1 MKMKEEYI
9 KQVSKNLHISMKAK
23 NEIIR
28 DLDEIFDS
36 ALENGETEQQVIDR
50 LGAPKEFAENVSGQT
65 EKKNYSTG
73 NLRGIVLMAIA
84 ICIAVIAFVV
94 YGIIQSETVPQN
106 AIGQANA
113 MTNIQVEGFGINIP
127 FIILIIG
134 IISVAFAVFQLIRTF
149 VKIRRQS

>member
-1 MKMKEEYI
+1 MKEEYI

-65 EKKNYSTG
+65 EKKNYSAG

>member
-1 MKMKEEYI
+1 MKEEYI

-50 LGAPKEFAENVSGQT
+50 LGAPKEFAESVSGQT
-65 EKKNYSTG
+65 EKKNYSAG

-127 FIILIIG
+127 FIILIESSIDG
-134 IISVAFAVFQLIRTF
+134 SATVTG
-149 VKIRRQS
+149 

>member
-1 MKMKEEYI
+1 MKEEYI

-50 LGAPKEFAENVSGQT
+50 LGAPKEFAESVSGQT
-65 EKKNYSTG
+65 EKKNYSAG

-113 MTNIQVEGFGINIP
+113 MTNIQLEGFGINIP

>member
-1 MKMKEEYI
+1 MKEEYI

-28 DLDEIFDS
+28 DLGEIFDS

-65 EKKNYSTG
+65 EKKNYSAG

-106 AIGQANA
+106 AIGQAND
-113 MTNIQVEGFGINIP
+113 MTNIQVEGFGIDIP
-127 FIILIIG
+127 VIILIIG
-134 IISVAFAVFQLIRTF
+134 IIAIVFAVFQLIRTI

>member
-1 MKMKEEYI
+1 MKEEYI
-9 KQVSKNLHISMKAK
+9 KQVSKNLHISNKAK

-28 DLDEIFDS
+28 DLGEIFDS

-50 LGAPKEFAENVSGQT
+50 LGAPKEFAESVSGQD
-65 EKKNYSTG
+65 EKKDYSAS
-73 NLRGIVLMAIA
+73 NLRSIVSMAIG

>member
-50 LGAPKEFAENVSGQT
+50 LGAPKEFAESVSGQT
-65 EKKNYSTG
+65 EKKNYSAG

>member
-1 MKMKEEYI
+1 MKEEYI
-9 KQVSKNLHISMKAK
+9 KQVLKNLHISMKAK

-50 LGAPKEFAENVSGQT
+50 LGAPKEFAESVSGQD
-65 EKKNYSTG
+65 EKKDSSAS
-73 NLRGIVLMAIA
+73 NLRKIVSTAIV

-94 YGIIQSETVPQN
+94 YGITQTETAPQN

-113 MTNIQVEGFGINIP
+113 MTNIQVEGFGIDIP
-127 FIILIIG
+127 VIILIIG
-134 IISVAFAVFQLIRTF
+134 IIAIVFAVLQLIRIII
-149 VKIRRQS
+149 KIRRQS

>member
-1 MKMKEEYI
+1 MKEEYI

>member
-1 MKMKEEYI
+1 MKEEYI

-50 LGAPKEFAENVSGQT
+50 LGAPKEFAESVSGQT
-65 EKKNYSTG
+65 EKKNYSAG

>member
-65 EKKNYSTG
+65 EKKNYSAG

-113 MTNIQVEGFGINIP
+113 MTNIQLEGFGINIP

>member
-1 MKMKEEYI
+1 MKEEYI
-9 KQVSKNLHISMKAK
+9 KQVLKNLHISMKAK

-50 LGAPKEFAENVSGQT
+50 LGAPKEFAESVSGQD
-65 EKKNYSTG
+65 EKKDSSAS
-73 NLRGIVLMAIA
+73 NLRKIVSMAIV

-94 YGIIQSETVPQN
+94 YGITQTETAPQN

-113 MTNIQVEGFGINIP
+113 MTNIQVEGFGIDIP
-127 FIILIIG
+127 VIILIIG
-134 IISVAFAVFQLIRTF
+134 IIAIVFAVLQLIRIII
-149 VKIRRQS
+149 KIRRQS

>member
-1 MKMKEEYI
+1 MKEEYI

-50 LGAPKEFAENVSGQT
+50 LGAPKEFAESVSGQE
-65 EKKNYSTG
+65 EKKNYSAG
-73 NLRGIVLMAIA
+73 NAKGFITIAIA
-84 ICIAVIAFVV
+84 MCVAVIAFIVF
-94 YGIIQSETVPQN
+94 GITQTETAPQN

>member
-65 EKKNYSTG
+65 EKKNYSAG

>member
-1 MKMKEEYI
+1 MKEEYI

-50 LGAPKEFAENVSGQT
+50 LGAPKEFAESVSGQE
-65 EKKNYSTG
+65 EKKVYSAS
-73 NLRGIVLMAIA
+73 NIRDIVSIIIA
-84 ICIAVIAFVV
+84 IFIAVISFVV
-94 YGIIQSETVPQN
+94 YGIAKAETAPQN

-127 FIILIIG
+127 LIILIIG
-134 IISVAFAVFQLIRTF
+134 IIAIVFAVFQLIRTF

>member
-1 MKMKEEYI
+1 MKEEYI

-65 EKKNYSTG
+65 EKKNYSAG

-113 MTNIQVEGFGINIP
+113 MTNIQLEGFGINIP

>member
-1 MKMKEEYI
+1 MKEEYI

-36 ALENGETEQQVIDR
+36 APENGETEQQVIDR

-65 EKKNYSTG
+65 EKKNYSAG

>member
-1 MKMKEEYI
+1 MKEEYI
-9 KQVSKNLHISMKAK
+9 KQVSKNLHISNKEK
-23 NEIIR
+23 REIIR
-28 DLDEIFDS
+28 DLGEIFDS

-65 EKKNYSTG
+65 EKKNYSAG

-149 VKIRRQS
+149 VKIRRQP

>member
-1 MKMKEEYI
+1 MKEEYI
-9 KQVSKNLHISMKAK
+9 KQVLKNLHISMKAK

-50 LGAPKEFAENVSGQT
+50 LGAPKEFAESVSGQD
-65 EKKNYSTG
+65 EKKDSSAS
-73 NLRGIVLMAIA
+73 NLRKIVSMAIA

-94 YGIIQSETVPQN
+94 YGITQTETAPQN

-113 MTNIQVEGFGINIP
+113 MTNIQVEGFGIDIP
-127 FIILIIG
+127 VIILIIV
-134 IISVAFAVFQLIRTF
+134 IIAIVFAVLQLIRIII
-149 VKIRRQS
+149 KIRRQS

>member
-1 MKMKEEYI
+1 MKDEYI
-9 KQVSKNLHISMKAK
+9 KKKKKNLHISMKAK

-65 EKKNYSTG
+65 EKKNYSAG

-113 MTNIQVEGFGINIP
+113 MTNIQLEGFGINIP

>member
-1 MKMKEEYI
+1 MKDEYI
-9 KQVSKNLHISMKAK
+9 KKKKKNLHISMKAK

-65 EKKNYSTG
+65 EKKNYSAG

-94 YGIIQSETVPQN
+94 YGMIQSETVPQN

-113 MTNIQVEGFGINIP
+113 MTNIQLEGFGINIP

>member
-1 MKMKEEYI
+1 MKEEYI
-9 KQVSKNLHISMKAK
+9 KQVLKNLHISMKAK

-50 LGAPKEFAENVSGQT
+50 LGAPKEFAESVSGQE
-65 EKKNYSTG
+65 EKKEYSAS
-73 NLRGIVLMAIA
+73 NIRGIVSMAIG

-94 YGIIQSETVPQN
+94 FGITQTETAPQN

-113 MTNIQVEGFGINIP
+113 MTNIQVEGFGIKIP
-127 FIILIIG
+127 FIILIIS
-134 IISVAFAVFQLIRTF
+134 IISVAFAVFQLIRIIA
-149 VKIRRQS
+149 KIRRQS

>member
-1 MKMKEEYI
+1 MKEEYI

-28 DLDEIFDS
+28 DLDEIF
-36 ALENGETEQQVIDR
+36 ENGETEQQVIDR

-65 EKKNYSTG
+65 EKKNYSAG

>member
-1 MKMKEEYI
+1 MKEEYI
-9 KQVSKNLHISMKAK
+9 KQVSKTLHISMKAK

-65 EKKNYSTG
+65 EKKNYSAG

-134 IISVAFAVFQLIRTF
+134 IISVAFAVLQLIRTF